1 MLWQEMPTTLGRISF
16 ESDNVAMDRRL
27 ITEND
32 QWAIY
37 STSATRSMQKDLD
50 SFTSNGVRIGD
61 CYMVHL
67 GERKDTQDDY
77 YLIFDRRTGKAVHC
91 FRDYTEI
98 AVQKIILEALLRD
111 ENDIVEMAKRR
122 VKE

>member
-1 MLWQEMPTTLGRISF
+1 MPEDILYEICILKGSNMGI
-16 ESDNVAMDRRL
+16 DRYL

-50 SFTSNGVRIGD
+50 SFTSHGVRVGD
-61 CYMVHL
+61 RYMVHL

-98 AVQKIILEALLRD
+98 AVQKIILETLLRD

>member
-1 MLWQEMPTTLGRISF
+1 
-16 ESDNVAMDRRL
+16 MDRRL

-50 SFTSNGVRIGD
+50 AFTSNGVRVGD
-61 CYMVHL
+61 RYMVHL
-67 GERKDTQDDY
+67 GERKATQDDC
-77 YLIFDRRTGKAVHC
+77 YLIFDRRTGKVVHC

-98 AVQKIILEALLRD
+98 AIQKIILESLLRD
-111 ENDIVEMAKRR
+111 ETDIVEMAKRR